1 LYRRAKMS
9 FELASSALF
18 EASSRRD
25 ETDGCSLN
33 NDDAVAQVRI
43 LVVDDHEPFR
53 RFVCSTLDEQTNLR
67 VIGEAQD
74 GLEAVHQARKLQP
87 DLIVLDIG
95 LPGLNGIEA
104 ARQIGE
110 LVPKARIIFL
120 TQESSADVVR
130 EAFSL
135 GAWGY
140 VIKVQAGEE
149 LLIAVES
156 VIQSKQFRSAG
167 LDGHGDLNTE

>member
-1 LYRRAKMS
+1 MKTNGAGA
-9 FELASSALF
+9 E
-18 EASSRRD
+18 
-25 ETDGCSLN
+25 
-33 NDDAVAQVRI
+33 VRI
-43 LVVDDHEPFR
+43 LVVDDHVPFR
-53 RFVCSTLDEQTNLR
+53 RFVSSTLSEQTNLK
-67 VIGEAQD
+67 VIGEGQD
-74 GLEAVHQARKLQP
+74 GLEAVHQAEALQP
-87 DLIVLDIG
+87 DLILLDIG
-95 LPGLNGIEA
+95 MPGLNGIEA
-104 ARQIGE
+104 ARRIGE
-110 LVPKARIIFL
+110 LAPNARIIFL

-156 VIQSKQFRSAG
+156 VMQSKQFRSAG

>member
-1 LYRRAKMS
+1 LKTNGA
-9 FELASSALF
+9 
-18 EASSRRD
+18 
-25 ETDGCSLN
+25 G
-33 NDDAVAQVRI
+33 AQVRI

-53 RFVCSTLDEQTNLR
+53 RFVSSTLSEQTNLK
-67 VIGEAQD
+67 VIGEVQD
-74 GLEAVHQARKLQP
+74 GLEAVHQAEALQP
-87 DLIVLDIG
+87 DLILLDIG

-104 ARQIGE
+104 ARRIGE
-110 LVPKARIIFL
+110 LVPNARIIFL

-140 VIKVQAGEE
+140 VIKLQAGEE

-156 VIQSKQFRSAG
+156 VMQNKQFRSSV
-167 LDGHGDLNTE
+167 LDGHGALNTV

>member
-1 LYRRAKMS
+1 LKTNGA
-9 FELASSALF
+9 
-18 EASSRRD
+18 
-25 ETDGCSLN
+25 G
-33 NDDAVAQVRI
+33 AQVRI

-53 RFVCSTLDEQTNLR
+53 RFVSSTLSEQTNLK
-67 VIGEAQD
+67 VVGEGQD
-74 GLEAVHQARKLQP
+74 GLEAVHQAEALQP
-87 DLIVLDIG
+87 DLILLDIG

-104 ARQIGE
+104 ARRIGK
-110 LVPKARIIFL
+110 LAPNARIIFL

-140 VIKVQAGEE
+140 VIKIQAGQE

-156 VIQSKQFRSAG
+156 VMQNKQFRSSV
-167 LDGHGDLNTE
+167 LDGHGALNTV